1 MHYFI
6 RRSKSLDLNLIRRES
21 YLARWSRET
30 TPVDSEERYI
40 RNIRRSYT
48 PVREVAAYEMIQDTR
63 RPLNSYRA
71 RTPLEVVTIPYHT
84 NIYYFAET
92 QPLRKYDIFQLRTW
106 AYPIYK

>member
-1 MHYFI
+1 
-6 RRSKSLDLNLIRRES
+6 
-21 YLARWSRET
+21 
-30 TPVDSEERYI
+30 
-40 RNIRRSYT
+40 
-48 PVREVAAYEMIQDTR
+48 MIQDTR